1 MEKNKKVFGGLG
13 TLGSLLVILV
23 MGMFFLVFLLFLK
36 PDIFRPED
44 RNHENQEVAKADS
57 AEPEIVDSIHVETGL
72 VVGEGLQL
80 VIANCTNCHSAKL
93 VTQNRLTKE
102 GWTQVIRW
110 MQETQGLW
118 DLGPSE
124 EQIVDYLATHYA
136 PEARGR
142 RKALEIEWYSLE

>member
-1 MEKNKKVFGGLG
+1 MEEKKKFIAGLG
-13 TLGSLLVILV
+13 TLGSLLIILV
-23 MGMFFLVFLLFLK
+23 VGMFFLVFLLFIK
-36 PDIFRPED
+36 PDIFGPEEKNKD
-44 RNHENQEVAKADS
+44 ALVIT
-57 AEPEIVDSIHVETGL
+57 AEPKNEIVDSIHVETGL

-142 RKALEIEWYSLE
+142 RKALDIEWYTLD